1 MEKLNNLLT
10 KTKEAANELA
20 VLSEDIKNKV
30 LLSISKS
37 LIDNS
42 DIIIEANKVDVNN
55 AINNNIS
62 QVMVDRLSLSIK
74 KIEDISNA
82 IIDITKLKDPIG
94 EIIESYEHNNKM
106 IINKVRVP
114 FGVICAIYES
124 RPNVTVDIACL
135 CLKTGN
141 ACVLRGGK
149 EAINTNKI
157 LVQIMKSAVK
167 DYINSDSITLIE
179 DTDRSIVL
187 DLIQNKKYIDLVVPR
202 GGKKLIDFVVG
213 NAKVPYIE
221 TGAGNCHL
229 YVDDE
234 ADFNKALKVIV
245 NAKVSRPSVCNAIE
259 SILVNEKIANNFLPL
274 LKEELDKF
282 NVQIRGCEKSINIID
297 INLATEE
304 DYYQEYNDYI
314 VSLKI
319 IKDTKE
325 AIKHIN
331 KYGTKHSDCII
342 TENKEKAEMFLNGID
357 SACVYVNASTRF
369 SDGGE
374 FGFGAELGISTQ
386 KLHAR
391 GPMGL
396 KEMTTYK
403 YKIYGEGQVR

>member
-157 LVQIMKSAVK
+157 LVQIMKSAIK

-245 NAKVSRPSVCNAIE
+245 NAKASRPSVCNAIE
-259 SILVNEKIANNFLPL
+259 SILVNEKITNNFLPL
-274 LKEELDKF
+274 LKEELDKY
-282 NVQIRGCEKSINIID
+282 NVQIRGCEKSINII
-297 INLATEE
+297 E
-304 DYYQEYNDYI
+304 
-314 VSLKI
+314 SLQI
-319 IKDTKE
+319 
-325 AIKHIN
+325 
-331 KYGTKHSDCII
+331 
-342 TENKEKAEMFLNGID
+342 
-357 SACVYVNASTRF
+357 
-369 SDGGE
+369 
-374 FGFGAELGISTQ
+374 
-386 KLHAR
+386 
-391 GPMGL
+391 
-396 KEMTTYK
+396 
-403 YKIYGEGQVR
+403 